1 MMMVDREVNHCCPR
15 IWGPY
20 AGSASANG
28 CSKVR
33 CIYLVDEQVLLGLLS
48 VVARAGRRDEAEALR
63 FLMMQ
68 GVEMAT
74 GSSQGTPTRQR
85 RVYEMLWLSADAVGC
100 AIAAEGQRGSG
111 GSGQIKDP
119 AVRRDC
125 TCPVLLL
132 QAQAP
137 QPASPPPYLGRV
149 EPFHRAFEA
158 RAAAASFLHLLGRCG
173 LLGLR
178 GGLGRGR
185 RLCHARALSGAVL
198 QSAALPP
205 CWAPHPLLR
214 AHRLSGSKGEA

>member
-1 MMMVDREVNHCCPR
+1 MGAQQLVCAVQQCSNAAVQQCRQQGEMMMVDREVNHCCPR

-85 RVYEMLWLSADAVGC
+85 RVYEMLWLSSDAVGC

-111 GSGQIKDP
+111 GSGADQGSRS
-119 AVRRDC
+119 ATGLHLAC
-125 TCPVLLL
+125 
-132 QAQAP
+132 
-137 QPASPPPYLGRV
+137 
-149 EPFHRAFEA
+149 
-158 RAAAASFLHLLGRCG
+158 AAAASASPTTSISPSIPWSR
-173 LLGLR
+173 
-178 GGLGRGR
+178 
-185 RLCHARALSGAVL
+185 
-198 QSAALPP
+198 
-205 CWAPHPLLR
+205 
-214 AHRLSGSKGEA
+214 